1 MKLQTAAAVVFL
13 LAGVL
18 VGRSLAQ
25 SPPTLT
31 LDQARA
37 MALQN
42 HPFVREAK
50 FNTQR
55 VSQGVREARS
65 SYFPLAFGSLTAVD
79 ATKSASIAAGN
90 LNSSGVAVR
99 YANGA
104 AVQQLL
110 TDFGRTH
117 NLVKTA
123 GAQLNSAHA
132 GEQAVVEDAAL
143 RVTQAYFQALQSQAL
158 LRVAQETVKARQVV
172 ADQVNA
178 LARNKLKSALDVSF
192 ANVNLADAKLLVVAA
207 QNDLESS
214 QAELSAAL
222 GFVDLH
228 VFELVEPALPGA
240 PSADASELVT
250 QAFRRRPELARER
263 FALEAAQNFAKA
275 EGDLFLP
282 TLSALA
288 IAGETPVRQN
298 GFPAHYAA
306 AGVNV
311 NIPIFNGHLFS
322 ARHAAAE
329 FQAREQ
335 DQAVKAL
342 EIQVARDVR
351 TAWLRARTSYE
362 RLSLTQQLFDQAQL
376 GLRLATSRYNLG
388 LSSIVELTQAQLGY
402 TQAEIQQTAA
412 TYQYQI
418 DTARLQYEIGAL

>member
-1 MKLQTAAAVVFL
+1 MKLHIAIPVVFL
-13 LAGVL
+13 LAALAAGPA
-18 VGRSLAQ
+18 LAQ

-31 LDQARA
+31 LEQARA

-42 HPFVREAK
+42 HPLVREAK

-65 SYFPLAFGSLTAVD
+65 SYFPLAFGSLTGVD

-90 LNSSGVAVR
+90 LNSSSVAVR
-99 YANGA
+99 YSNGA

-117 NLVKTA
+117 NLVKSA
-123 GAQLNSAHA
+123 GAQLNSAQA
-132 GEQAVVEDAAL
+132 GQQAVVEDAAL
-143 RVTQAYFQALQSQAL
+143 RVTQTYFQALQSQAL
-158 LRVAQETVKARQVV
+158 LKVAQETVKARQVV

-178 LARNKLKSALDVSF
+178 LARSKLKSALDVSF
-192 ANVNLADAKLLVVAA
+192 ANVNLADAKLLEVAA
-207 QNDLESS
+207 ENDVESS

-222 GFVDLH
+222 GFAGLH
-228 VFELVEPALPGA
+228 LFQLVEPSLPGA
-240 PSADASELVT
+240 PSADVSELT
-250 QAFRRRPELARER
+250 AQAFRQRPELARER
-263 FALEAAQNFAKA
+263 FALQAAQSFAKA

-298 GFPAHYAA
+298 SFPAHYAA

-329 FQAREQ
+329 FRAREQ
-335 DQAVKAL
+335 DEAVKAL

-351 TAWLRARTSYE
+351 TSWLRARTSYE

-376 GLRLATSRYNLG
+376 SLKLATARYNLG

-418 DTARLQYEIGAL
+418 DTARLQYELGSL